1 MVQIEARLGKTVMDL
16 VKKHC
21 DCEKLK
27 LIEKC
32 YTLGKISFSQNYPQ
46 NASWYAETKTRKG
59 ERWAKGWFREMVGLA
74 DDY

>member
-46 NASWYAETKTRKG
+46 DAS
-59 ERWAKGWFREMVGLA
+59 
-74 DDY
+74 

>member
-1 MVQIEARLGKTVMDL
+1 MVQIEARLGKTGMDL

-27 LIEKC
+27 LIKKC

-46 NASWYAETKTRKG
+46 YAS
-59 ERWAKGWFREMVGLA
+59 
-74 DDY
+74 